1 MGRPMN
7 DARLFTS
14 DEQRARAIEV
24 RRLLLRLENGEGE
37 DRGLGADV
45 LDALAAPAEI
55 GDVTG
60 CMDCAY
66 HLARHLGQSTLN
78 LHVRVGFKMR
88 ERVDGGW
95 KSAAAVT
102 GADVARATT
111 AIVLKVYLV
120 KLERAPA

>member
-1 MGRPMN
+1 VN

-14 DEQRARAIEV
+14 DDQRARAIEV

-37 DRGLGADV
+37 DRNLGADI
-45 LDALAAPAEI
+45 LNAIDAPTLI

-88 ERVDGGW
+88 ERVDCGW
-95 KSAAAVT
+95 KSAAEVT
-102 GADVARATT
+102 GADVARAMT
-111 AIVLKVYLV
+111 AIVLKVHLAQ
-120 KLERAPA
+120 LERAPA